1 MQVSVFF
8 IFSDKRN
15 ASKMRDIFTQT
26 CFGRKWV
33 KEIGVCFTQK
43 CFEQKRVKLR
53 LCGFALPALR
63 TRTDNRHQHHKID
76 RICRHLQIKIKK
88 GVKTDRHQPA
98 QRTRSQEK
106 PQRILR
112 WTHFTNPTKPHGNKN
127 KKSAHQCQKPG
138 PHLRTIIIIFVGK
151 QMESWGP
158 IIMGVFSFIFLPKSA
173 QGGNG

>member
-98 QRTRSQEK
+98 QRTCPHKK
-106 PQRILR
+106 PQWILY
-112 WTHFTNPTKPHGNKN
+112 WAHLADPS
-127 KKSAHQCQKPG
+127 KSNTFQLTQSNVN
-138 PHLRTIIIIFVGK
+138 TIIHNYKNAEQEPSEFGK
-151 QMESWGP
+151 IS
-158 IIMGVFSFIFLPKSA
+158 IK
-173 QGGNG
+173 